1 MQITNYNKYLKD
13 YKEAEVGILENIIK
27 ELSKDYITEHIEKPH
42 NEARISFHLTSNSV
56 PDDASFENLIGEYY
70 NHHFTKCVSN
80 GGELTR
86 AEATGRAKEIITE
99 NYRRRRLDK
108 LNAYSDGING
118 SNGGMMA
125 IIDIIMEQLKNDAKE
140 RHVQE
145 VIDRYIA
152 RSRWEEQVEI
162 IKELFDFYPKS
173 LNVDRDNPERYA
185 RNYEELIKA
194 LMESLN
200 GMNDNLRK
208 S

>member
-1 MQITNYNKYLKD
+1 MG
-13 YKEAEVGILENIIK
+13 VLENIIK
-27 ELSKDYITEHIEKPH
+27 ELSKDYVTEHIERPN
-42 NEARISFHLTSNSV
+42 NEARIGFHLSSNTV
-56 PDDASFENLIGEYY
+56 PDDASFENLIGNYY

-125 IIDIIMEQLKNDAKE
+125 IIDIIMEKLKNDSKE
-140 RHVQE
+140 RHIQE

-152 RSRWEEQVEI
+152 PTSWEERVEI

-173 LNVDRDNPERYA
+173 LKLDSDHPERYA
-185 RNYEELIKA
+185 SNYEELIKA

-200 GMNDNLRK
+200 DMNNNLRK